1 MMLHI
6 APLQEPVDGS
16 VFGPGVTSHLGG
28 WSYGALFFPRL
39 TQVQTFFSNMQM
51 HTIQMSGCS

>member
-1 MMLHI
+1 
-6 APLQEPVDGS
+6 
-16 VFGPGVTSHLGG
+16 LGG